1 MRTLIAILVACAA
14 LSGTSGSASAQSA
27 LERSERDDIVLVP
40 EDNAAMAAAFRKARA
55 SLDGFLKLLDAPP
68 PGTHTYSVKL
78 RVSDAGF
85 TEYFWVGNL
94 KRQNERFSGTI
105 DNIPRRVKT
114 VRQGQ
119 VMVFGRHEILDWMYL
134 DDMQRRMAG
143 NFTACALLTLETP
156 QAAADYKKR
165 MGLVCD

>member
-1 MRTLIAILVACAA
+1 MRTLHAILVACTA
-14 LSGTSGSASAQSA
+14 LFGTVRDTHAQSV
-27 LERSERDDIVLVP
+27 LDRSKNDDIVLVP

-85 TEYFWVGNL
+85 HEYFWVGNL

-119 VMVFGRHEILDWMYL
+119 VMVFGRTEILDWMYL
-134 DDMQRRMAG
+134 DDAQRRMVG
-143 NFTACALLTLETP
+143 NFTACALLTLEPP
-156 QAAADYKKR
+156 QAAADFKKR
-165 MGLVCD
+165 IGLVCD